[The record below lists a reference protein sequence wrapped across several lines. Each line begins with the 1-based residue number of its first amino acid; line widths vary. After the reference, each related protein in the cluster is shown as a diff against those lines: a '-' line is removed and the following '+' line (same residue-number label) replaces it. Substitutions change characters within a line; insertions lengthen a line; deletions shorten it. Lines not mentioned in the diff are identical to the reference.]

1 MAKREPH
8 WVKLFFRELAR
19 TGNVR
24 LAAERA
30 GVDFTTAYGRRKRHS
45 DFADRWVGALGQ
57 AAASNGSNLELES
70 APNSST
76 IPSSGNGP
84 PPPVK
89 LWEELSVRPDGKVV
103 KVSEAR
109 WTPRKEEAFLV
120 ELADS
125 ANVKRAARAA
135 RVSTT
140 AVYKRRM
147 KDGRFAAAWDAAVEA
162 GKARLQTYLI
172 ELSDR
177 TFDPDSLPLPEGQP
191 RVSVAEAV
199 SILRLKGREPSKHFA
214 DERNVNEEE
223 LKEVRERILEKLE
236 RMRERELPE
245 QLCSRCGEA
254 MKAEAESPA
263 MAVAD

>member
-1 MAKREPH
+1 
-8 WVKLFFRELAR
+8 
-19 TGNVR
+19 
-24 LAAERA
+24 
-30 GVDFTTAYGRRKRHS
+30 
-45 DFADRWVGALGQ
+45 
-57 AAASNGSNLELES
+57 
-70 APNSST
+70 
-76 IPSSGNGP
+76 
-84 PPPVK
+84 
-89 LWEELSVRPDGKVV
+89 
-103 KVSEAR
+103 
-109 WTPRKEEAFLV
+109 
-120 ELADS
+120 
-125 ANVKRAARAA
+125 
-135 RVSTT
+135 VSTT

-147 KDGRFAAAWDAAVEA
+147 KDGRFAAAWDAAVET

-177 TFDPDSLPLPEGQP
+177 TFDPDSLPLPDGQP

-254 MKAEAESPA
+254 MTAEAESPA
-263 MAVAD
+263 MPVAG